1 MKLLLSDFCR
11 NLSRILRENK
21 RIVWRAVLI
30 LLAALLVFLTIRG
43 VVEWAQGRNYEKR
56 VHALEAVIKDA
67 EQRAR
72 DAEGRAAVIQEAIE
86 TKNAEINELEK
97 QVAIADR
104 KIQQTRTVYLPLK
117 ETYENT
123 RIAPLPAAPVSCADI
138 CAELARLG
146 YPCR

>member
-1 MKLLLSDFCR
+1 MKLILSACCR

-56 VHALEAVIKDA
+56 VHALEGVIKDA

-117 ETYENT
+117 ETYENILMST
-123 RIAPLPAAPVSCADI
+123 YR
-138 CAELARLG
+138 
-146 YPCR
+146 